1 MKNQISIGVDVGG
14 SHISCSAYDL
24 TNKKLIT
31 ESISHIP
38 LNNQGSKEEIIVAFG
53 ALLRLCTA
61 KIEVDNLVGIG
72 IAMPG
77 PFDYVNGIGLFTGSN
92 AKFQSINEVNLRA
105 EIQENLGLKNI
116 PIRFINDATAFAIG
130 EYFLGK
136 LNGGKQ
142 TLAITLGTGLGAA
155 FLSEGIPVIV
165 EDTVPEKGCIW
176 HIPFE
181 NGIADD
187 YFSTRGL
194 INRFFERSGKKVN
207 GVKEIADLAK
217 EDIDA
222 EELFYDFG
230 EKIALFLAP
239 WIKKFKVEAIV
250 FGGNISKASYLFN
263 DAMAE
268 QFKKENLELRIEYSE
283 LQESA
288 AFVGGAQLLSEEFW
302 KSVKEQLKYM

>member
-14 SHISCSAYDL
+14 SHISCAAYDL
-24 TNKKLIT
+24 KNKKLIA

-38 LNNQGSKEEIIVAFG
+38 LNNQGSKKEIVDAFG
-53 ALLRLCTA
+53 TVLRLCIS
-61 KIEVDNLVGIG
+61 KIEANDLLGIG

-92 AKFQSINEVNLRA
+92 AKFQSINQVNLRD
-105 EIQENLGLKNI
+105 EIQENIGLMNL

-136 LNGGKQ
+136 LRGGKQ
-142 TLAITLGTGLGAA
+142 TLAITLGTGLGSA

-165 EDTVPEKGCIW
+165 EDTVPENGCIW
-176 HIPFE
+176 HLPFE
-181 NGIADD
+181 KGIADD

-194 INRFFERSGKKVN
+194 LNRYFERTGIKLT
-207 GVKEIADLAK
+207 GVKEIADLAT
-217 EDIDA
+217 ED
-222 EELFYDFG
+222 EQVKELFTDFG
-230 EKIALFLAP
+230 EKIAFLLSP

-250 FGGNISKASYLFN
+250 FGGNISKASYLFD
-263 DAMAE
+263 DAMNQ
-268 QFKKENLELRIEYSE
+268 QFKKDNLELRIEYSE

-288 AFVGGAQLLSEEFW
+288 AFVGGAQLLDSEFW
-302 KSVKEQLKYM
+302 ESIKEQLMHM

>member
-1 MKNQISIGVDVGG
+1 MKKQISIGVDVGG
-14 SHISCSAYDL
+14 SHISCAAYDL

-31 ESISHIP
+31 ESISHTT
-38 LNNQGSKEEIIVAFG
+38 LNNQGSKEEIVTAFG
-53 ALLRLCTA
+53 RLLRLCIA
-61 KIEVDNLVGIG
+61 KIEAENLVGIG

-92 AKFQSINEVNLRA
+92 AKFQSINEVNLRS

-136 LNGGKQ
+136 LQGGKQ
-142 TLAITLGTGLGAA
+142 TLAITLGTGLGSA
-155 FLSEGIPVIV
+155 FLSGGIPVIMG
-165 EDTVPEKGCIW
+165 DTVPENGCIW
-176 HIPFE
+176 HLPFE

-194 INRFFERSGKKVN
+194 INRFFERSGKRVN

-217 EDIDA
+217 ENIDA

-230 EKIALFLAP
+230 EKMAHFLSS
-239 WIKKFKVEAIV
+239 WIKKFKVETIV
-250 FGGNISKASYLFN
+250 FGGNISKASYLFDN
-263 DAMAE
+263 AMNE
-268 QFKKENLELRIEYSE
+268 QFKEAGLRVRIEYSD

-288 AFVGGAQLLSEEFW
+288 AFIGGAQLLSEEFW
-302 KSVKEQLKYM
+302 ESVKEQLKYM